1 MRIRDLKRTS
11 GRAVESVWPPSWG
24 GSYGRGDTF
33 PTGDEGTLKG
43 VERTGSGL
51 SLTLDYNG
59 RTHSGSLHWDAPP
72 TLDAVEATLKGQ
84 IGKPIKE
91 IGDVEVK

>member
-1 MRIRDLKRTS
+1 MRIRDLKRKR
-11 GRAVESVWPPSWG
+11 GRAAESVWPQSWG

-33 PTGDEGTLKG
+33 PMGDDGTLKG
-43 VERTGSGL
+43 VERKGSEL

-59 RTHSGSLHWDAPP
+59 RTHSGSLQWAAPP
-72 TLDAVEATLKGQ
+72 TLDAVEATLRGQ